1 VQRFV
6 GKTAVITGGASGI
19 GRATAQRLIAEGV
32 ASIFLVDRNQSLA
45 EETAA
50 ALRAPASGAPAASA
64 PGCAIYAVAA
74 DLSSPDAIART
85 AAEIAQRTD
94 AVDVLV
100 NGAGFGGGKWE
111 SSWEEWD
118 RMFEIHVKAAAFV
131 FQGLLPLL
139 RRRGGSVINI
149 SSDGATRARPNSPL
163 YDTAKAG
170 LISLSKSMAAR
181 YVADG
186 IRVNA
191 VAPGSTVTEFHFG
204 RAADPQARR
213 QEMLTED
220 HAGCLMRRRGRPEEI
235 AAAIAF
241 LASDDASYVT
251 GTVLC
256 VDGGRAGF

>member
-1 VQRFV
+1 MERFR

-19 GRATAQRLIAEGV
+19 GRATARRLAAEG
-32 ASIFLVDRNQSLA
+32 AATIFLVDRNRSLV
-45 EETAA
+45 EETAR
-50 ALRAPASGAPAASA
+50 ALPLPGGGAH
-64 PGCAIYAVAA
+64 AVEA
-74 DLSSPDAIART
+74 DLSSAPGVARAAAAIAAR
-85 AAEIAQRTD
+85 AE

-100 NGAGFGGGKWE
+100 NGAGYGGGTWE
-111 SSWEEWD
+111 SGWDEWD
-118 RMFEIHVKAAAFV
+118 RMLDVHVKAAAFL
-131 FQGLLPLL
+131 FQALLPLL
-139 RRRGGSVINI
+139 RRRGAAVINI
-149 SSDGATRARPNSPL
+149 SSDGAMRARPNAPL

-170 LISLSKSMAAR
+170 LTSLSKSMAAR

-191 VAPGSTVTEFHFG
+191 IAPGSTVTEFHFG
-204 RAADPQARR
+204 RAPDPAAARER
-213 QEMLTED
+213 LLTED
-220 HAGCLMRRRGRPEEI
+220 HPGCLMRRRGRPEEI

>member
-32 ASIFLVDRNQSLA
+32 ASIFLVDRNRSLA

-50 ALRAPASGAPAASA
+50 ALQAPASGSA
-64 PGCAIYAVAA
+64 VYAVAA

-85 AAEIAQRTD
+85 AAEIAQRTE

-111 SSWEEWD
+111 SSWAEWD
-118 RMFEIHVKAAAFV
+118 RLFEIHVKAAAFM

-139 RRRGGSVINI
+139 RRRGSSVINI

-191 VAPGSTVTEFHFG
+191 IAPGSTVTEFHFG